1 LGHLRNNCIRSCAA
15 IDCKDAAMVTVK
27 LGGPL
32 QSQAGGAKVFEVE
45 AANIRELL
53 ERLGEMYPELRPM
66 LDRGVTVAVNGTIF
80 RGAFLAPVPAGSEV
94 YLLPALVGG

>member
-1 LGHLRNNCIRSCAA
+1 MTAGALLHVR
-15 IDCKDAAMVTVK
+15 

-32 QSQAGGAKVFEVE
+32 MSQAGGATGFDIE

-53 ERLGEMYPELRPM
+53 DRLGEMYPELRPM
-66 LDRGVTVAVNGTIF
+66 LDRGVTVAVNGTVF
-80 RGAFLAPVPAGSEV
+80 RAAFLTPIPPGSEV